1 MALKK
6 MRISFDID
14 IPVLLSMLAAGN
26 SAMKIDVYGD
36 ERPAKMPRAAKVTG
50 QGGQN
55 GHQPKLLEGP
65 KPRAGRIGKISG
77 YAAMLAHF
85 VAHKDRGYRAIELR
99 PVLVEIGL
107 NEKSVS
113 PQLTKLKVEGL
124 VKKERDG
131 LYHVTPRGIAYH
143 EKTTAAAA
151 AQQQAAE

>member
-36 ERPAKMPRAAKVTG
+36 ERPAKMPRAAKT
-50 QGGQN
+50 GQN

-77 YAAMLAHF
+77 YAAMLAYF

-99 PVLVEIGL
+99 PVLVAIGL

-151 AQQQAAE
+151 AQQAAE